1 MPEMKKGVRNDSTH
15 SLSIDDRICSWLGWP
30 VGPYADK
37 GPSDAKKGDVCKVK
51 NSKDEWV
58 EVKKDKDGKR
68 STYKSDTS
76 PFINIE
82 QRSITDHEYVK
93 AMKGADPTWKATA
106 GDGIDRCIIL
116 RWTE

>member
-1 MPEMKKGVRNDSTH
+1 MPELKKGVRNDSTH

-37 GPSDAKKGDVCKVK
+37 GPSDAVVNDVCKVK
-51 NSKDEWV
+51 NDKDEWV
-58 EVKKDKDGKR
+58 DVAKGKDGKR
-68 STYKSDTS
+68 SQYASAKS

-82 QRSITDHEYVK
+82 QRSIIDHEYVR
-93 AMKGADPTWKATA
+93 AMKDADAKWEPKA